1 MFPTDSL
8 DALVREH
15 GRRLRAEAAAERLR
29 ASFAV
34 RDCPLVAFARRV
46 AALFHTSPLAH
57 RPASQL

>member
-34 RDCPLVAFARRV
+34 RDCPLLALARRI
-46 AALFHTSPLAH
+46 APLHTSPFAH
-57 RPASQL
+57 RPASQT